1 MTLWALKW
9 HWISNSVFS
18 DNPALGTENSLEC
31 FVENVTPKIYL
42 QTTLFTDQQL
52 GKLLD
57 SFVTVQMKYI
67 KIEGFDIV
75 FMYSVTG
82 SNVIWRLYL
91 QNSQGDL
98 SWQALE
104 IPWFLKKKF
113 TTDTYEVCRWSYLG
127 RVALVQFQNKALET
141 LQRVLQAFFQLYSL
155 WACFCFFCWLHLIWI
170 SYVDFLVNMTAFE
183 INNPRYQKD
192 GSGVSVV

>member
-31 FVENVTPKIYL
+31 FVKNVTPKIYL

-155 WACFCFFCWLHLIWI
+155 WACFCFFLLAAFNMNFIRGFTCEYDCIW
-170 SYVDFLVNMTAFE
+170 N
-183 INNPRYQKD
+183 
-192 GSGVSVV
+192 